1 MDAGLIPVE
10 TARGNEH
17 STGKQIGDKR
27 SRLPVNCLLGR
38 RQTRDGVADQP
49 ADDNDG
55 AADEQ
60 NRVRRHGG

>member
-1 MDAGLIPVE
+1 MDASLQPAD
-10 TARGNEH
+10 TSLGNTP
-17 STGKQIGDKR
+17 STGKLVGDLR
-27 SRLPVNCLLGR
+27 SRLPVSCLLGR